1 MLLIT
6 NGICHRPVHTLCN
19 RLQSGGI
26 VDVDPLL
33 ISRLKSGVFA
43 NGAHGFGH
51 IFMYLMGGNTGTYIK
66 LSLDPLAVANIC
78 MLSMF
83 WIGTLRSVVANLKTT
98 HATVMSAAVLII
110 QYMLDV
116 PPNLAFTYSQAVIL
130 SAGSF
135 DQLIRRDEYA
145 KSGCLYFAYA
155 LYHLPLQILYAME
168 MFICQDSILANL
180 GGHFVYDLYLSII
193 PFVLYYVIGGDKK
206 LKKVD

>member
-83 WIGTLRSVVANLKTT
+83 WIGTLRSKPKNYPRHTNVRRSTYHPI
-98 HATVMSAAVLII
+98 HARCSSKPSIYI
-110 QYMLDV
+110 Q
-116 PPNLAFTYSQAVIL
+116 S
-130 SAGSF
+130 
-135 DQLIRRDEYA
+135 
-145 KSGCLYFAYA
+145 SGYFV
-155 LYHLPLQILYAME
+155 
-168 MFICQDSILANL
+168 SW
-180 GGHFVYDLYLSII
+180 
-193 PFVLYYVIGGDKK
+193 
-206 LKKVD
+206 

>member
-1 MLLIT
+1 
-6 NGICHRPVHTLCN
+6 
-19 RLQSGGI
+19 
-26 VDVDPLL
+26 
-33 ISRLKSGVFA
+33 
-43 NGAHGFGH
+43 
-51 IFMYLMGGNTGTYIK
+51 
-66 LSLDPLAVANIC
+66 
-78 MLSMF
+78 
-83 WIGTLRSVVANLKTT
+83 
-98 HATVMSAAVLII
+98 MSAAVLII

-168 MFICQDSILANL
+168 MFICQNSILANL

-193 PFVLYYVIGGDKK
+193 PFVLYYVIGGERKLK